1 MSHGYK
7 GKGSLIH
14 ILVDGNGY
22 PIAATTTSAS
32 GNERCEVEK
41 LLDRIPAV
49 PKQKLAGRMIVL
61 EADKGYDCNWL
72 RQVLLIRNIFPLI
85 PYRKM
90 SGRDIPKTEQ
100 ILETFS
106 LKKKRWQVERAIS
119 WFKRRCRRLLARWER
134 TSLIWNGFVSLGLI
148 YMWIKNLVG

>member
-1 MSHGYK
+1 M
-7 GKGSLIH
+7 
-14 ILVDGNGY
+14 
-22 PIAATTTSAS
+22 
-32 GNERCEVEK
+32 
-41 LLDRIPAV
+41 

-134 TSLIWNGFVSLGLI
+134 TSLVWNGFVSLGLI